1 MPDEDMVVFH
11 LDELEELPGKLKL
24 LLEDKEKRERIA
36 EKGWRKA
43 CENETWDSRAREF
56 LRLCEE

>member
-1 MPDEDMVVFH
+1 MVVFQ
-11 LDELEELPGKLKL
+11 LDEMEELPGKLKL